1 LWNNYFYRT
10 VRFGFLKWNF
20 RGRRFFSEFWVQ
32 KDSKYNWKDLEIYSK
47 QKTIKMTF
55 SESQKCT
62 TIDRDISSEQNK
74 LPSRNSYFFLI
85 IIFGIELMIYYYQ
98 NLTYQNFLPYY
109 EEHEGS
115 ELATHM
121 TSWKCALYYLGAN
134 TTPAIMYKYQIYRL
148 FTSLFLHHSAFH
160 LVSNCM
166 TRFLFYASLR
176 EYFGAPR
183 IIGGYF

>member
-1 LWNNYFYRT
+1 
-10 VRFGFLKWNF
+10 
-20 RGRRFFSEFWVQ
+20 
-32 KDSKYNWKDLEIYSK
+32 
-47 QKTIKMTF
+47 MTF

-62 TIDRDISSEQNK
+62 TIDGDINSEQNK

-109 EEHEGS
+109 AEHEGS